1 MEYNYEVVKATMDEV
16 PGNIQTAIKIE
27 NLETGPGVFVVEQ
40 VIRTRSQ
47 GTLRR
52 TSTMSL
58 VPGQPKSFYQQFNV
72 DADDVLDLSYRVIAP
87 KKAVLVPTYKY
98 MACGYLP

>member
-1 MEYNYEVVKATMDEV
+1 MEYNYEVVKATMDET

-40 VIRTRSQ
+40 VITTRSQ
-47 GTLRR
+47 GILRR

-58 VPGQPKSFYQQFNV
+58 VPGQPKSFYQLFNV
-72 DADDVLDLSYRVIAP
+72 DPDDVLDLSYRVIAP